1 MEQVCVDAVK
11 LNCALTCKYIASD
24 NEYQHVQ
31 VLHNDF
37 KCHIIREEMTAT
49 GWITQ
54 HFSKPVRAQGGLIL

>member
-11 LNCALTCKYIASD
+11 LNCTLTCKYIASD

-31 VLHNDF
+31 VLH
-37 KCHIIREEMTAT
+37 KAT